1 MAQLSKPKGIFD
13 RDVEWAELTRFATDE
28 RPGAT
33 LGVVSGRRRQG
44 KTLLLY
50 ELARASGGF
59 YFGATEATA
68 AESLR
73 RLGEALGAFADAPG
87 PVQLADWSAAV
98 DALLALGR
106 ERPVTVV
113 IDEFPYLV
121 RAARDLPSIIQHA
134 LTPGRPERAE
144 SRTRLLLCGSAL
156 SFMGGL
162 LAGSAPLRGRA
173 GLELPVQPLDYRAA
187 AAFWGIEDPLLAVK
201 VFAIV
206 GGTPAYRREYVQD
219 DAPSGP
225 DDFDSW
231 VVRAVL
237 NPARPL
243 FREARYLLAE
253 DPDLRDAALYHSV
266 LSAVAEGNASRGG
279 IAGYIGRKAN
289 DLQHP
294 LTVLE
299 DAGLLVREPDPL
311 RSGRSSYRIT
321 EPLITFY
328 QAVMRPAWT
337 ALEQRRGGDVWRRS
351 KRRYASAVLGPRFE
365 EIVRQWAIRFA
376 DLDVFDGIVA
386 EASAATVTDPS
397 SRTSHELDLVAL
409 GEPPLGD
416 GPRPLLAIGETK
428 WGRRLG
434 QADLE
439 RLRRVRELL
448 VRRPGVDT
456 ARTRLLL
463 ASAEGFTEDLI
474 MAASTRPD
482 VILVDPGV
490 LYGIEGRA
498 STSLPGPELRA

>member
-1 MAQLSKPKGIFD
+1 MVLPDKPSRIFD
-13 RDVEWAELTRFATDE
+13 RDVEWSELARFVADE

-50 ELARASGGF
+50 ELARASEGF
-59 YFGATEATA
+59 YFGATEATET
-68 AESLR
+68 ESLR
-73 RLGEALGAFADAPG
+73 RLGEALGAHTGAPG
-87 PVQLADWSAAV
+87 PVHLADWGAAI

-106 ERPVTVV
+106 DRPVTVV
-113 IDEFPYLV
+113 LDEFPYLV

-134 LTPGRPERAE
+134 LTPGRPQRTE

-187 AAFWGIEDPLLAVK
+187 AAFWQIDDPLLAVR

-219 DAPSGP
+219 DAPTGP
-225 DDFDSW
+225 DDFDDW

-253 DPDLRDAALYHSV
+253 DPDLRDIALYHSV
-266 LSAVAEGNASRGG
+266 LAAVAEGNASRGG

-299 DAGLLVREPDPL
+299 DAGLLLREPDPL

-328 QAVMRPAWT
+328 QAIMRPAWT

-351 KRRYASAVLGPRFE
+351 QRRYASAVLGPRFE
-365 EIVRQWAIRFA
+365 EMVRQWSLRFA
-376 DLDVFDGIVA
+376 DPETLGGLVA
-386 EASAATVTDPS
+386 EASAATLTDPA

-416 GPRPLLAIGETK
+416 GPRPLLAIGEVK
-428 WGRRLG
+428 WGRQLG
-434 QADLE
+434 KADLE
-439 RLRRVRELL
+439 RLERIRALL
-448 VRRPGVDT
+448 VQRPGFDT
-456 ARTRLLL
+456 SDTRLLL
-463 ASAEGFTEDLI
+463 ASGQGFAGTLVE
-474 MAASTRPD
+474 AASGRSD
-482 VILVDPGV
+482 VVLIDPPR
-490 LYGIEGRA
+490 LYGD
-498 STSLPGPELRA
+498 

>member
-1 MAQLSKPKGIFD
+1 MTQLAKPKGIFD
-13 RDVEWAELTRFATDE
+13 RDVEWAELTRFAADE

-50 ELARASGGF
+50 ELARATDGF

-73 RLGEALGAFADAPG
+73 RLGEALGAYTGALG
-87 PVQLADWSAAV
+87 PVQLADWGAAV
-98 DALLALGR
+98 DALLALAR

-121 RAARDLPSIIQHA
+121 RVARDLPSIIQHA
-134 LTPGRPERAE
+134 LTPGRPERTQ
-144 SRTRLLLCGSAL
+144 SQTRLLLCGSAL

-187 AAFWGIEDPLLAVK
+187 AAFWGIQDPLLAVK
-201 VFAIV
+201 VFSIV

-219 DAPSGP
+219 DAPDGP
-225 DDFDSW
+225 EDFDSW

-243 FREARYLLAE
+243 FREARYLLVE
-253 DPDLRDAALYHSV
+253 DPDLRDTALYHSV
-266 LSAVAEGNASRGG
+266 LAAVAEGNASRGG

-351 KRRYASAVLGPRFE
+351 KRRYTSAVLGPRFE

-397 SRTSHELDLVAL
+397 TRTSHELDLVAL

-416 GPRPLLAIGETK
+416 GPRTLLAIGEVK

-448 VRRPGVDT
+448 VHRPGID
-456 ARTRLLL
+456 ASRTRLLL
-463 ASAEGFTEDLI
+463 ASGEGFTDDLRR
-474 MAASTRPD
+474 AAAYRPD
-482 VILVDPGV
+482 IVLVDAAR
-490 LYGIEGRA
+490 LY
-498 STSLPGPELRA
+498 SD

>member
-1 MAQLSKPKGIFD
+1 MLPGKPSRIFD
-13 RDVEWAELTRFATDE
+13 RDVEWNELARFVADE

-50 ELARASGGF
+50 ELARASEGF
-59 YFGATEATA
+59 YFGATEATET
-68 AESLR
+68 ESLR
-73 RLGEALGAFADAPG
+73 RLGEALGAHTGAPG
-87 PVQLADWSAAV
+87 PVHLVDWGAAI

-106 ERPVTVV
+106 DRPVTVV
-113 IDEFPYLV
+113 LDEFPYLV

-134 LTPGRPERAE
+134 LTPGRPQRTE

-187 AAFWGIEDPLLAVK
+187 AAFWQIDDPLLAVR

-219 DAPSGP
+219 DAPTGS
-225 DDFDSW
+225 DDFDDW

-253 DPDLRDAALYHSV
+253 DPDLRDTALYHSV
-266 LSAVAEGNASRGG
+266 LAAVAEGNASRGG

-299 DAGLLVREPDPL
+299 DAGLLLREPDPL

-328 QAVMRPAWT
+328 QAIMRPAWT

-351 KRRYASAVLGPRFE
+351 QRRYASAVLGPRFE
-365 EIVRQWAIRFA
+365 EIVRQWSLRFA
-376 DLDVFDGIVA
+376 DPEALGGLVA
-386 EASAATVTDPS
+386 EASAATLTDPA

-416 GPRPLLAIGETK
+416 GPRPLLAIGEVK
-428 WGRRLG
+428 WGRQLG
-434 QADLE
+434 KADLE
-439 RLRRVRELL
+439 RLERIRALL
-448 VRRPGVDT
+448 VRRPGFD
-456 ARTRLLL
+456 ARDTRLLL
-463 ASAEGFTEDLI
+463 ASGQGFAGGLVD
-474 MAASTRPD
+474 AASGRSD
-482 VILVDPGV
+482 VVLLDPAR
-490 LYGIEGRA
+490 LYGD
-498 STSLPGPELRA
+498 

>member
-1 MAQLSKPKGIFD
+1 MLPGKPSRIFD
-13 RDVEWAELTRFATDE
+13 RDVEWNELARFVADE
-28 RPGAT
+28 RPDAT

-50 ELARASGGF
+50 ELARASEGF
-59 YFGATEATA
+59 YFGATEATET
-68 AESLR
+68 ESLR
-73 RLGEALGAFADAPG
+73 RLGEALGAHTGAPG
-87 PVQLADWSAAV
+87 PVHLVDWGAAI

-106 ERPVTVV
+106 DRPVTVV
-113 IDEFPYLV
+113 LDEFPYLV

-134 LTPGRPERAE
+134 LTPGRPQRTE

-187 AAFWGIEDPLLAVK
+187 AAFWQIDDPLLAVR

-219 DAPSGP
+219 DAPTGS
-225 DDFDSW
+225 DDFDDW

-253 DPDLRDAALYHSV
+253 DPDLRDTALYHSV
-266 LSAVAEGNASRGG
+266 LAAVAEGNASRGG

-299 DAGLLVREPDPL
+299 DAGLLLREPDPL

-328 QAVMRPAWT
+328 QAIMRPAWT

-351 KRRYASAVLGPRFE
+351 QRRYASAVLGPRFE
-365 EIVRQWAIRFA
+365 EIVRQWSLRFA
-376 DLDVFDGIVA
+376 DPEALGGLVA
-386 EASAATVTDPS
+386 EASAATLTDPA

-416 GPRPLLAIGETK
+416 GPRPLLAIGEVK
-428 WGRRLG
+428 WGRQLG
-434 QADLE
+434 KADLE
-439 RLRRVRELL
+439 RLERIRALL
-448 VRRPGVDT
+448 VRRPGFD
-456 ARTRLLL
+456 ARDTRLLL
-463 ASAEGFTEDLI
+463 ASGQGFAGGLVD
-474 MAASTRPD
+474 AASGRSD
-482 VILVDPGV
+482 VVLLDPAR
-490 LYGIEGRA
+490 LYGD
-498 STSLPGPELRA
+498 

>member
-1 MAQLSKPKGIFD
+1 MVAVSKPDGIFD
-13 RDVEWAELTRFATDE
+13 RDVEWAELARFAADE

-50 ELARASGGF
+50 ELARAGGGF

-68 AESLR
+68 TESLR
-73 RLGEALGAFADAPG
+73 RLGESLGAYTNAPG
-87 PVQLADWSAAV
+87 SIQLTDWSAGV

-106 ERPVTVV
+106 ERRVTVV

-121 RAARDLPSIIQHA
+121 RGARDLPSIIQHA

-173 GLELPVQPLDYRAA
+173 GLELPVRPLDYRAA
-187 AAFWGIEDPLLAVK
+187 ATFWGIDDPLLAVK
-201 VFAIV
+201 VFSIV

-219 DAPSGP
+219 DAPTGP
-225 DDFDSW
+225 EDFDAW

-266 LSAVAEGNASRGG
+266 LAAVAEGNASRGG

-299 DAGLLVREPDPL
+299 DAGLLFREPDPL
-311 RSGRSSYRIT
+311 RSGRSSYRIP

-337 ALEQRRGGDVWRRS
+337 ALEQRRGADVWRRS
-351 KRRYASAVLGPRFE
+351 QRRYASAVLGPRFE
-365 EIVRQWAIRFA
+365 EIVRQWVLRFA
-376 DLDVFDGIVA
+376 DPDLVGGVVADV
-386 EASAATVTDPS
+386 SAATVTDPR
-397 SRTSHELDLVAL
+397 SRISHELDLVAL
-409 GEPPLGD
+409 GEPPAGD
-416 GPRPLLAIGETK
+416 GQRPLLAIGEVK

-439 RLRRVRELL
+439 RLRQVRELL
-448 VRRPGVDT
+448 VRRPGFD
-456 ARTRLLL
+456 ASRTRLLL
-463 ASAEGFTEDLI
+463 ASAEGFTEELVR
-474 MAASTRPD
+474 AAPAEPD
-482 VILVDPGV
+482 VLLVDAAT
-490 LYGIEGRA
+490 LYAR
-498 STSLPGPELRA
+498 

>member
-1 MAQLSKPKGIFD
+1 MLSKPAEIFD
-13 RDVEWAELTRFATDE
+13 RDVEWAELTRFATDD

-50 ELARASGGF
+50 ELTRATGGF
-59 YFGATEATA
+59 YFGATEATPT
-68 AESLR
+68 ESLR
-73 RLGEALGAFADAPG
+73 RLGEALGLYTDAAG
-87 PVQLADWSAAV
+87 PVHLTDWAAAV

-106 ERPVTVV
+106 RRPVTVV
-113 IDEFPYLV
+113 IDEFPYLA
-121 RAARDLPSIIQHA
+121 RASRDLPSIIQHA
-134 LTPGRPERAE
+134 LTPGRAERTE

-173 GLELPVQPLDYRAA
+173 GLELPVAPLDYRAA
-187 AAFWGIEDPLLAVK
+187 AAFWGIDDPLLAARL
-201 VFAIV
+201 FAIV

-225 DDFDSW
+225 DDFDDW

-266 LSAVAEGNASRGG
+266 LAAVAEGNGTRGG
-279 IAGYIGRKAN
+279 IAGYIGRKAT

-299 DAGLLVREPDPL
+299 DAGLLAREPDPL
-311 RSGRSSYRIT
+311 RSGRSRYRIT

-337 ALEQRRGGDVWRRS
+337 ALERRRGTDVWRRS
-351 KRRYASAVLGPRFE
+351 QRRYASAVLGPGFE
-365 EIVRQWAIRFA
+365 ETVRQWALRFA
-376 DLDVFDGIVA
+376 APETFAGIVA
-386 EASAATVTDPS
+386 EASAATLTDPA

-409 GEPPLGD
+409 GEPPPGD
-416 GPRPLLAIGETK
+416 GPRPLLAISEVK
-428 WGRRLG
+428 WGRTLG
-434 QADLE
+434 RPDLDRLE
-439 RLRRVRELL
+439 RARDLL
-448 VRRPGVDT
+448 SRRPGVE
-456 ARTRLLL
+456 ASATRLLL
-463 ASAEGFTEDLI
+463 ASGDGFTEDLRES
-474 MAASTRPD
+474 AAGRDD
-482 VILVDPGV
+482 VVLVDPER
-490 LYGIEGRA
+490 LYRGH
-498 STSLPGPELRA
+498 

>member
-1 MAQLSKPKGIFD
+1 MVLPGKPSRIFD
-13 RDVEWAELTRFATDE
+13 RDVEWNELARFVADE

-50 ELARASGGF
+50 ELARASEGF
-59 YFGATEATA
+59 YFGATEATET
-68 AESLR
+68 ESLR
-73 RLGEALGAFADAPG
+73 RLGEALGAHTGAPG
-87 PVQLADWSAAV
+87 PVHLVDWGAAI

-106 ERPVTVV
+106 DRPVTVV
-113 IDEFPYLV
+113 LDEFPYLV

-134 LTPGRPERAE
+134 LTPGRPQRTE

-187 AAFWGIEDPLLAVK
+187 AAFWQIDDPLLAVR

-219 DAPSGP
+219 DAPTGS
-225 DDFDSW
+225 DDFDDW

-253 DPDLRDAALYHSV
+253 DPDLRDTALYHSV
-266 LSAVAEGNASRGG
+266 LAAVAEGNASRGG

-299 DAGLLVREPDPL
+299 DAGLLLREPDPL

-328 QAVMRPAWT
+328 QAIMRPAWT

-351 KRRYASAVLGPRFE
+351 QRRYASAVLGPRFE
-365 EIVRQWAIRFA
+365 EIVRQWSLRFA
-376 DLDVFDGIVA
+376 DPEALGGLVA
-386 EASAATVTDPS
+386 EASAATLTDPA

-416 GPRPLLAIGETK
+416 GPRPLLAIGEVK
-428 WGRRLG
+428 WGRQLG
-434 QADLE
+434 KADLE
-439 RLRRVRELL
+439 RLERIRALL
-448 VRRPGVDT
+448 VRRPGFD
-456 ARTRLLL
+456 ARDTRLLL
-463 ASAEGFTEDLI
+463 ASGQGFAGGLVD
-474 MAASTRPD
+474 AASGRSD
-482 VILVDPGV
+482 VVLLDPAR
-490 LYGIEGRA
+490 LYGD
-498 STSLPGPELRA
+498 

>member
-1 MAQLSKPKGIFD
+1 MALPTKPTRIFD
-13 RDVEWAELTRFATDE
+13 RDVEWGELARFIADE

-50 ELARASGGF
+50 ELARASRGF
-59 YFGATEATA
+59 YFGATEATET
-68 AESLR
+68 ESLR
-73 RLGEALGAFADAPG
+73 RLGEALGAYTNAPG
-87 PVQLADWSAAV
+87 PVHLADWGSAV

-106 ERPVTVV
+106 DRPVTVV
-113 IDEFPYLV
+113 LDEFPYLV

-134 LTPGRPERAE
+134 LTPGRPERTE

-187 AAFWGIEDPLLAVK
+187 AAFWQIEDPLLAVRI
-201 VFAIV
+201 FAIV

-219 DAPSGP
+219 DAPAGP
-225 DDFDSW
+225 DDFDDW

-253 DPDLRDAALYHSV
+253 DPDLRDTALYHSV
-266 LSAVAEGNASRGG
+266 LAAVAEGNASRGG

-299 DAGLLVREPDPL
+299 DAGLLLREPDPL

-328 QAVMRPAWT
+328 QAIMRPAWT

-351 KRRYASAVLGPRFE
+351 QRRYASAVLGPRFE
-365 EIVRQWAIRFA
+365 EIVRQWSLRFA
-376 DLDVFDGIVA
+376 DPDLLGGLVA
-386 EASAATVTDPS
+386 EASAATLTDPA

-416 GPRPLLAIGETK
+416 GPRPLLAIGEVK
-428 WGRRLG
+428 WGRQLG
-434 QADLE
+434 RADLE
-439 RLRRVRELL
+439 RLERIRALL
-448 VRRPGVDT
+448 VRRPGFDT
-456 ARTRLLL
+456 TDTRLLL
-463 ASAEGFTEDLI
+463 ASGQGFADALVE
-474 MAASTRPD
+474 AASVRSD
-482 VILVDPGV
+482 VVLLDPAR
-490 LYGIEGRA
+490 LYGG
-498 STSLPGPELRA
+498 

>member
-1 MAQLSKPKGIFD
+1 MPVELAKPAEIFD
-13 RDVEWAELTRFATDE
+13 RDVEWAELVRFATDD

-50 ELARASGGF
+50 ELARATEGF
-59 YFGATEATA
+59 YFGATEATPA
-68 AESLR
+68 DSLR
-73 RLGEALGAFADAPG
+73 RLGEALGRHTDAPG
-87 PVQLADWSAAV
+87 PLHLADWSSAV

-106 ERPVTVV
+106 DRPLTVV
-113 IDEFPYLV
+113 IDEFPYLA
-121 RAARDLPSIIQHA
+121 RASRDLPSVIQHA
-134 LTPGRPERAE
+134 LTPGRAERTG

-173 GLELPVQPLDYRAA
+173 GLELPVAPLDYRAA
-187 AAFWGIEDPLLAVK
+187 ATFWGIGDPSLAAQ

-219 DAPSGP
+219 DTPDGP
-225 DDFDSW
+225 DDFDNW

-253 DPDLRDAALYHSV
+253 DPDLRDTALYHSV
-266 LSAVAEGNASRGG
+266 LSAVAEGNGTRGG

-299 DAGLLVREPDPL
+299 DAGLLTREPDPL
-311 RSGRSSYRIT
+311 RSGRSRYRIA

-337 ALEQRRGGDVWRRS
+337 ALEQRRGADVWRRS
-351 KRRYASAVLGPRFE
+351 QRRYASAVLGPAFE
-365 EIVRQWAIRFA
+365 EIVRQWALRFA
-376 DLDVFDGIVA
+376 APETLGGIVA
-386 EASAATVTDPS
+386 EASAAVLTDPS
-397 SRTSHELDLVAL
+397 SRTSLELDLVAF
-409 GEPPLGD
+409 GEPPFGD
-416 GPRPLLAIGETK
+416 GPRPLLAIGEVK
-428 WGRRLG
+428 WGRTLGVADVDRLVK
-434 QADLE
+434 ARD
-439 RLRRVRELL
+439 LL
-448 VRRPGVDT
+448 VTRPSLD
-456 ARTRLLL
+456 ARGARLLL
-463 ASAEGFTEDLI
+463 ASGAGFTDDLR
-474 MAASTRPD
+474 AASRRRSD
-482 VILVDPGV
+482 VILVDPTR
-490 LYGIEGRA
+490 LYTGD
-498 STSLPGPELRA
+498 

>member
-1 MAQLSKPKGIFD
+1 MRPDKPAEIFD
-13 RDVEWAELTRFATDE
+13 RDTEWAELTRFATDE

-50 ELARASGGF
+50 ELARATGGF
-59 YFGATEATA
+59 YFGATEATP

-73 RLGEALGAFADAPG
+73 RLGDALGAHTSAPG
-87 PVQLADWSAAV
+87 PVHLADWPKAV

-113 IDEFPYLV
+113 LDEFPYLA
-121 RAARDLPSIIQHA
+121 RASRDLPSIIQHA
-134 LTPGRPERAE
+134 LTPGRPERAS

-173 GLELPVQPLDYRAA
+173 GLELSVPPLDYRTA
-187 AAFWGIEDPLLAVK
+187 AAFWGISDPLLAAK

-219 DAPSGP
+219 DVPDGPS
-225 DDFDSW
+225 DFDDW

-253 DPDLRDAALYHSV
+253 DPDLRDIALYHSV
-266 LSAVAEGNASRGG
+266 LAAVAEGNGTRGG
-279 IAGYIGRKAN
+279 IAGYIGRKAT

-294 LTVLE
+294 LVVLE
-299 DAGLLVREPDPL
+299 DAGLLARDPDPL
-311 RSGRSSYRIT
+311 RSGRSRYRIA

-337 ALEQRRGGDVWRRS
+337 ALEQRRGADVWRRS
-351 KRRYASAVLGPRFE
+351 QRRYASAVLGPGFE
-365 EIVRQWAIRFA
+365 ETVRQWALRFA
-376 DLDVFDGIVA
+376 PLETFGGIVA
-386 EASAATVTDPS
+386 EASPAVLTDPA

-416 GPRPLLAIGETK
+416 GPRPLLAIGEVK
-428 WGRRLG
+428 WGRTLG
-434 QADLE
+434 QPDLD
-439 RLRRVRELL
+439 RLARARDLL
-448 VRRPGVDT
+448 ITRPGVD
-456 ARTRLLL
+456 AREVRLLL
-463 ASAEGFTEDLI
+463 ASAAGFTDELRQL
-474 MAASTRPD
+474 ASHRSD
-482 VILVDPGV
+482 VILADPDR
-490 LYGIEGRA
+490 LYAGE
-498 STSLPGPELRA
+498 

>member
-1 MAQLSKPKGIFD
+1 MMLPGKPSRIFD
-13 RDVEWAELTRFATDE
+13 RDVEWNELARFVADE

-50 ELARASGGF
+50 ELARVSEGF
-59 YFGATEATA
+59 YFGATEATET
-68 AESLR
+68 ESLR
-73 RLGEALGAFADAPG
+73 RLGEALGAHTGAPG
-87 PVQLADWSAAV
+87 PVHLVDWGAAI

-106 ERPVTVV
+106 DRPVTVV
-113 IDEFPYLV
+113 LDEFPYLV

-134 LTPGRPERAE
+134 LTPGRPQRTE

-187 AAFWGIEDPLLAVK
+187 AAFWQIDDPLLAVR

-219 DAPSGP
+219 DAPTGS
-225 DDFDSW
+225 DDFDDW

-253 DPDLRDAALYHSV
+253 DPDLRDTALYHSV
-266 LSAVAEGNASRGG
+266 LAAVAEGNASRGG

-299 DAGLLVREPDPL
+299 DAGLLLREPDPL

-328 QAVMRPAWT
+328 QAIMRPAWT

-351 KRRYASAVLGPRFE
+351 QRRYASAVLGPRFE
-365 EIVRQWAIRFA
+365 EIVRQWSLRFA
-376 DLDVFDGIVA
+376 DPEALGGLVA
-386 EASAATVTDPS
+386 EASAATLTDPA

-416 GPRPLLAIGETK
+416 GPRPLLAIGEVK
-428 WGRRLG
+428 WGRQLG
-434 QADLE
+434 KADLE
-439 RLRRVRELL
+439 RLERIRALL
-448 VRRPGVDT
+448 VRRPGFD
-456 ARTRLLL
+456 ARDTRLLL
-463 ASAEGFTEDLI
+463 ASGQGFAGGLVD
-474 MAASTRPD
+474 AASGRSD
-482 VILVDPGV
+482 VVLLDPAR
-490 LYGIEGRA
+490 LYGD
-498 STSLPGPELRA
+498 

>member
-1 MAQLSKPKGIFD
+1 MVELAKPAGIFD
-13 RDVEWAELTRFATDE
+13 RDVEWAELARFAADE

-59 YFGATEATA
+59 YFGATEATST
-68 AESLR
+68 ESLR
-73 RLGEALGAFADAPG
+73 RLGAALGAYSGAPG
-87 PVQLADWSAAV
+87 PVQLADWAAAV

-106 ERPVTVV
+106 DRPVTVV

-121 RAARDLPSIIQHA
+121 RAARDLPSVVQHA
-134 LTPGRPERAE
+134 LTPGRPERAL

-173 GLELPVQPLDYRAA
+173 GLELPVPPLDYRAA
-187 AAFWGIEDPLLAVK
+187 AAFWGISDPSLAAR
-201 VFAIV
+201 VFAVV

-219 DAPSGP
+219 DAPTGS
-225 DDFDSW
+225 DDFDDW
-231 VVRAVL
+231 MVRAVL

-253 DPDLRDAALYHSV
+253 DPDLRDVALYHSV
-266 LSAVAEGNASRGG
+266 LAAVAEGNASRGG

-311 RSGRSSYRIT
+311 RSGRSSYRIS

-337 ALEQRRGGDVWRRS
+337 ALEQRHGADVWRRS
-351 KRRYASAVLGPRFE
+351 QRRFASAVLGPRFE
-365 EIVRQWAIRFA
+365 EIVRQWSLRFA
-376 DLDVFDGIVA
+376 DPDTLGGVVA
-386 EASAATVTDPS
+386 EASAATLTDPS

-416 GPRPLLAIGETK
+416 GPRPLLAVGEVK

-434 QADLE
+434 VPDLE
-439 RLRRVRELL
+439 RLRRARELL
-448 VRRPGVDT
+448 LRRPGVDASG
-456 ARTRLLL
+456 ARLVL
-463 ASAEGFTEDLI
+463 ASGEGFTDDLTR
-474 MAASTRPD
+474 AATAQPE
-482 VILVDPGV
+482 VVLVDPHV
-490 LYGIEGRA
+490 LYTGER
-498 STSLPGPELRA
+498 